1 MAEAGIALNVPAIAE
16 PVSQVVVARQWR
28 LIWWKFRRHRLA
40 MIGGVVT
47 LLIYL
52 VALGAEFLAPFA
64 PDAFASK
71 YTYAPPQT
79 LHLFDQAMGTL
90 QFQPYV
96 NGYKV
101 TIDYAAG
108 RRNFEV

>member
-1 MAEAGIALNVPAIAE
+1 MAETEISIALPGTEAPEAK
-16 PVSQVVVARQWR
+16 VVVAKQWR

-47 LLIYL
+47 ILIYL
-52 VALGAEFLAPFA
+52 VAIFAEFLAPF
-64 PDAFASK
+64 PTDTFASK

-79 LHLFDQAMGTL
+79 LHLIDQAADGSIKFT
-90 QFQPYV
+90 PYV

-101 TIDYAAG
+101 VLDYAAG
-108 RRNFEV
+108 R